1 MAGTMSQPPVLRGS
15 AKGRLAG
22 CVVATAVL
30 CGLAVA
36 ASFPFAAAQNEW
48 TQLFGVL
55 GMGVYLLAWGLAAL
69 FAWTE
74 QKGLRLLALLPLAVC
89 LGSCAG
95 STMVG
100 QAVREA
106 QFASHLP
113 RYEALVERIRAAN
126 VLVSGKVVSVPLAE
140 TERDLGY
147 SVLAEQDANGIL
159 MVELL
164 TGGGF
169 PVKHSGFLYSS
180 SGSIKPWSF
189 FDERWPSKTEVRPK
203 WFRISD

>member
-1 MAGTMSQPPVLRGS
+1 MSQPPVLRKPS
-15 AKGRLAG
+15 KGRLAG
-22 CVVATAVL
+22 CVLATAVL

-36 ASFPFAAAQNEW
+36 ADLPFAAAQNEW
-48 TQLFGVL
+48 TQLLGML

-74 QKGLRLLALLPLAVC
+74 RNGIRLLALLPLAIC

-100 QAVREA
+100 QAVRKARFEK
-106 QFASHLP
+106 QLP
-113 RYEALVERIRAAN
+113 RYEALVERIRAGN
-126 VLVSGKVVSVPLAE
+126 VLVSGKVVSVSLAE

-147 SVLAEQDANGIL
+147 SVLAERDANGAL
-159 MVELL
+159 TVELL

-180 SGSIKPWSF
+180 SGSIKPGSF
-189 FDERWPSKTEVRPK
+189 FDERWPIKTEVRSK